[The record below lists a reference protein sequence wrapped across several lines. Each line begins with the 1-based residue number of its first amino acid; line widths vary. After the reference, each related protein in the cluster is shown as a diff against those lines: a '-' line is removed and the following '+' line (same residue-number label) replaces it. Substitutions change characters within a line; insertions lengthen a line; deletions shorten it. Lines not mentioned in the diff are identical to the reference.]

1 MEEDKLEVMG
11 TNILPTIK
19 ELSFK
24 VGIWGSSLLIGYLMV
39 SGKYKSC
46 LDFYGIMKDKVGSFH

>member
-11 TNILPTIK
+11 MNILPTIK
-19 ELSFK
+19 EFSFK
-24 VGIWGSSLLIGYLMV
+24 AGIWASSLLIGYLIV

-46 LDFYGIMKDKVGSFH
+46 LDFYGIMKEKVASLH